1 MNDESIQLQNQ
12 VAEELDAQNDTL
24 NRIDRNLDRT
34 DANLQK
40 SGKTIKAIRRPF
52 WTAVKSMFFTE
63 KPEDK
68 DPHPEEERKVN
79 GDLWD
84 DKQVVGKGE
93 GREGTAGTPH
103 HVDPRGLV
111 TKQDEQLEGRA
122 ARSTVER
129 PPKDSLNPTAQ
140 RGLMGPNSMPPL
152 ADFGSSAAQRGHIGP

>member
-111 TKQDEQLEGRA
+111 TKQDEQLDTLLG
-122 ARSTVER
+122 
-129 PPKDSLNPTAQ
+129 
-140 RGLMGPNSMPPL
+140 
-152 ADFGSSAAQRGHIGP
+152 